1 MTWAR
6 THLKI
11 RAEDEL
17 VEDEII
23 HSDLEESVFYFK
35 LNLKNVLSYTE
46 EDKITRIPSKKYFYY
61 KMLETLTLSST
72 CPLVKAY
79 VVCPGFIYGYGEDS
93 FYDFFKVKIF
103 LICVDGVDS
112 EAERNSD
119 NRRKEEFDT
128 DDLY

>member
-35 LNLKNVLSYTE
+35 LN
-46 EDKITRIPSKKYFYY
+46 
-61 KMLETLTLSST
+61 
-72 CPLVKAY
+72 
-79 VVCPGFIYGYGEDS
+79 
-93 FYDFFKVKIF
+93 
-103 LICVDGVDS
+103 
-112 EAERNSD
+112 
-119 NRRKEEFDT
+119 
-128 DDLY
+128 